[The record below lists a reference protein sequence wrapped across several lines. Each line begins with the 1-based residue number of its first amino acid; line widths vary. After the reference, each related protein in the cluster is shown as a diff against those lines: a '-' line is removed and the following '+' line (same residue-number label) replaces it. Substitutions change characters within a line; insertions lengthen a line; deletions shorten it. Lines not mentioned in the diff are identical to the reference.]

1 MLKHVLFII
10 LTALT
15 IASCSTNKQIGKQKT
30 QKSIH
35 KESKGKFRTPEQNKL
50 VNHTNKPNKPISK
63 KKTCAKHKLE
73 KHFKKYKAVPY
84 KYGGT
89 SIKGFDCSGFVQFT
103 YKSLFNINLPRTTWH
118 MLKEG
123 VSISKKKLQVG
134 DLVLFKTSKHY
145 RHVGIF
151 MGDNL
156 FIHVSTKKGL
166 MKSSLNNPYWIKHY
180 LTSRR
185 VF

>member
-1 MLKHVLFII
+1 MLKQILFII
-10 LTALT
+10 LIAFT
-15 IASCSTNKQIGKQKT
+15 IASCSTKRHINKQ
-30 QKSIH
+30 
-35 KESKGKFRTPEQNKL
+35 N
-50 VNHTNKPNKPISK
+50 TNKPYKKETKRRTEIVEQKIERNSTSNRNKQNSK
-63 KKTCAKHKLE
+63 KKVSVKHKLE
-73 KHFKKYKAVPY
+73 AHYKKYKAVPY

-103 YKSLFNINLPRTTWH
+103 YQQLFDINLPRTTGH
-118 MLKEG
+118 MLKTG
-123 VSISKKKLQVG
+123 VSISKSKLQIG
-134 DLVLFKTSKHY
+134 DLVLFRTSKRY

-166 MKSSLNNPYWIKHY
+166 MKSNLNNPYWLKHY
-180 LTSRR
+180 LASRR

>member
-1 MLKHVLFII
+1 MLKQLLFII
-10 LTALT
+10 LIGFT
-15 IASCSTNKQIGKQKT
+15 ITSCSTKRHIKQNTSKQTHKVKT
-30 QKSIH
+30 EKVEPRKQQKKVSR
-35 KESKGKFRTPEQNKL
+35 KY
-50 VNHTNKPNKPISK
+50 
-63 KKTCAKHKLE
+63 KLE
-73 KHFKKYKAVPY
+73 AHYKKYKATPY

-103 YKSLFNINLPRTTWH
+103 YKHLFKLNLPRTTGL

-123 VSISKKKLQVG
+123 RAVKKNKLRIG
-134 DLVLFKTSKHY
+134 DLVLFRTSKRY

-156 FIHVSTKKGL
+156 FMHVSTKKGL
-166 MKSSLNNPYWIKHY
+166 MKSSLSNPYWLKHY

-185 VF
+185 IF